1 MNKTQISTKMTCLDD
16 NMLLIKSQS
25 RKEPLNGEVKFE
37 EMPKNIADMIAIRE
51 KKVWLRHA

>member
-1 MNKTQISTKMTCLDD
+1 MYQLKQISTKMTCLDE

-51 KKVWLRHA
+51 KEV